1 MVRSARQA
9 SVARF
14 KKANGFDEVAR
25 NGAMRA
31 DYRASVSDSFHG
43 QSGDAVSHF
52 VPWQTVPEVGPYFF
66 DHIIILGFILD
77 PQAPV
82 RLVD

>member
-31 DYRASVSDSFHG
+31 DYGASVSDSFHG
-43 QSGDAVSHF
+43 QSGHAVSHF
-52 VPWQTVPEVGPYFF
+52 VPWQTVPEVGPRSWA
-66 DHIIILGFILD
+66 HSGAAEVGR
-77 PQAPV
+77 PSV
-82 RLVD
+82 